1 MHHSMNW
8 SEYIFT
14 YILHE
19 NLNAFDDIFT
29 NNLGTNRY
37 QNARDEAKKEVLAF
51 SYLNSSLWWQNTN

>member
-1 MHHSMNW
+1 MNW

-37 QNARDEAKKEVLAF
+37 QNATEMKQKKKSWRLV
-51 SYLNSSLWWQNTN
+51 T

>member
-37 QNARDEAKKEVLAF
+37 QNATEMKQKKKSWRLV
-51 SYLNSSLWWQNTN
+51 T